1 MPDTDPRGAPS
12 PIPTGLLCRCP
23 RCGKGALFSGF
34 LTLAPRCEVCGLDT
48 RFADTGDG
56 PSFFASFLGG
66 FLTLLV
72 GVYAQ
77 IVYSPDWWVYA
88 LLLIVGMVATV
99 LMIRPMKGVLVAL
112 QYANKAEQG
121 RFEPTRPEP

>member
-1 MPDTDPRGAPS
+1 MAETDTRPLPS
-12 PIPTGLLCRCP
+12 PIPTGLLGRCP

-34 LTLAPRCEVCGLDT
+34 LELAPRCEACRLDYG
-48 RFADTGDG
+48 FADPGDG

-77 IVYSPDWWVYA
+77 IVYSPAWWVYA
-88 LLLIVGMVATV
+88 LLLVTGTLLTV
-99 LMIRPMKGVLVAL
+99 WLIRPLKGALIAL

-121 RFEPTRPEP
+121 RVEP

>member
-1 MPDTDPRGAPS
+1 MAELDGRSPAPPS
-12 PIPTGLLCRCP
+12 PFTTGLIGRCP
-23 RCGKGALFSGF
+23 RCGRGRLFDGF
-34 LTLAPRCEVCGLDT
+34 LTLAPGCSACGLDFS
-48 RFADTGDG
+48 FADTGDG

-77 IVYSPDWWVYA
+77 IVYSPAWWVYA
-88 LLLIVGMVATV
+88 MLLVVGVVMTV
-99 LMIRPMKGVLVAL
+99 WMIRPLKGVLVAL

-121 RFEPTRPEP
+121 RFEP

>member
-1 MPDTDPRGAPS
+1 MADTDTRSPA
-12 PIPTGLLCRCP
+12 PIPTGLIGRCP

-34 LTLAPRCEVCGLDT
+34 LTLAPRCEACGLDYG
-48 RFADTGDG
+48 FADPGDG

-77 IVYSPDWWVYA
+77 IVYSPEWWVYA
-88 LLLIVGMVATV
+88 ILLVIGVGMTIW
-99 LMIRPMKGVLVAL
+99 MIRPMKGVLIAL

-121 RFEPTRPEP
+121 RVEP

>member
-34 LTLAPRCEVCGLDT
+34 LTLAPRCAVCGLDT

>member
-1 MPDTDPRGAPS
+1 MEEIGPRSSRPPA
-12 PIPTGLLCRCP
+12 PIPTGLLGRCP
-23 RCGKGALFSGF
+23 RCGKGALFQGF
-34 LTLAPRCEVCGLDT
+34 LTLAPCCAACGLDYS
-48 RFADTGDG
+48 FADTGDG

-77 IVYSPDWWVYA
+77 VVYSPSWWVYA
-88 LLLIVGMVATV
+88 LLLIVGSVATIG
-99 LMIRPMKGVLVAL
+99 LIRPLKGVLVAL

-121 RFEPTRPEP
+121 RFEP

>member
-1 MPDTDPRGAPS
+1 MPDTDTRAPS

-34 LTLAPRCEVCGLDT
+34 LTLAPRCTACGLDYG
-48 RFADTGDG
+48 FADTGDG

-77 IVYSPDWWVYA
+77 IVYSPAWWVYA
-88 LLLIVGMVATV
+88 LLLGLGVAATI
-99 LMIRPMKGVLVAL
+99 LMIRPLKGILVAL
-112 QYANKAEQG
+112 QYANSAEQG
-121 RFEPTRPEP
+121 HFEPTRPDL

>member
-1 MPDTDPRGAPS
+1 MAETTRTTPPS
-12 PIPTGLLCRCP
+12 PIPTGLLGRCP
-23 RCGKGALFSGF
+23 RCAKGKLFAGF
-34 LTLAPRCEVCGLDT
+34 LALTPRCSACHLDYA
-48 RFADTGDG
+48 FADTGDG

-77 IVYSPDWWVYA
+77 IAYSPAWWVYA
-88 LLLIVGMVATV
+88 LVLAVGGGMTIW
-99 LMIRPMKGVLVAL
+99 MIRPMKGVLVAL

-121 RFEPTRPEP
+121 RFE